1 VAFISKRKTSHLRNA
16 ARLKAILSV
25 FVRNGFHQVVE
36 KAKLGHFLLNRFTA
50 PEMLDQPAPVRLRR
64 SFEELG
70 PTFVKLGQ
78 LLATRPD
85 LVPGDFIAEF
95 RKLHDQVPA
104 VAFNE
109 IEIALVN
116 HFGRELDEVFEE
128 FDKNPVGA
136 ASIAQVHRAK
146 LKDGTDVVVKVQRPG
161 IEKTISEDLNILRLL
176 AVLLE
181 RYVPESRPFNPAVV
195 VEEFAKSLEF
205 ETNFVVEANNIRRF
219 QANFAND
226 PNIQIPNVFTEY
238 TGRRVLVME
247 ALNGIALSH
256 RNALDQEG
264 IQPETVLRRG
274 LTAYF
279 KMVFT
284 DGLFHG
290 DLHAGNLFVMPDS
303 KIGLIDFGVVGR
315 LNRKTQTAIAN
326 MMIALAEEDYDRLAY
341 QYVDLAPYTERVD
354 VDHFAR
360 DLRDLIA
367 PYFGLTLKHV
377 NVGRLLLDS
386 TVVASK
392 YGLILPGELV
402 LFFKS
407 IVTIEGMGRIIMGD
421 FDFMAYSLEFA
432 SDLVKSRYDSAKL
445 LKEATYL
452 SRDVNSL
459 ISVLPRQLRQLFRR
473 VNNPDW
479 EMKVSI
485 AEVEYLRRSV
495 QKAAD
500 LTFLGLVIAGLT
512 ISGALFMGHPTGV
525 SIAGLPVMSA
535 IMIGGAALL
544 GLLAFL
550 NYIRRS

>member
-1 VAFISKRKTSHLRNA
+1 
-16 ARLKAILSV
+16 
-25 FVRNGFHQVVE
+25 
-36 KAKLGHFLLNRFTA
+36 
-50 PEMLDQPAPVRLRR
+50 
-64 SFEELG
+64 
-70 PTFVKLGQ
+70 VKLGQ

-407 IVTIEGMGRIIMGD
+407 IVTIEGMGRIIIGD